1 MPTRA
6 ELGDVILQGLASL
19 FNCLRELFVYL
30 IYTGHNESI
39 AGRGDYQSFW
49 QIWYNAT
56 AAITWARK
64 MLFEPYG
71 FVWQIN
77 HNATLNN
84 EFGNVV
90 STAAN
95 SSLGMLGNASGTSGI
110 TFLLRVATERVL
122 YDVNNNTIA
131 VEFGTNLWYA
141 VKYLVLLVSDAL
153 RVFPTYFP

>member
-6 ELGDVILQGLASL
+6 QLGDAILQGLSSL
-19 FNCLRELFVYL
+19 FNLLKELFIYL
-30 IYTGHNESI
+30 VYTGHNESI

-56 AAITWARK
+56 AAVTWARK

-77 HNATLNN
+77 HNATLIN
-84 EFGNVV
+84 ESAKVV

-95 SSLGMLGNASGTSGI
+95 NSIGMLGNASGTSGI
-110 TFLLRVATERVL
+110 TFLLRAATERVSQHPEL
-122 YDVNNNTIA
+122 AYN
-131 VEFGTNLWYA
+131 FWLM
-141 VKYLVLLVSDAL
+141 VKHLVLLVSDAL

>member
-6 ELGDVILQGLASL
+6 QLGDAILQGLASL
-19 FNCLRELFVYL
+19 FNCLRELFIYL
-30 IYTGHNESI
+30 IYTGRNESI
-39 AGRGDYQSFW
+39 VDPSRSDYQSFW

-90 STAAN
+90 SAAAN

-110 TFLLRVATERVL
+110 TFLLRAATERVSQHPDFA
-122 YDVNNNTIA
+122 Y
-131 VEFGTNLWYA
+131 NLWYA
-141 VKYLVLLVSDAL
+141 IKYLVLLVSDAL